1 MINLRDFAL
10 KTGEAYEN
18 LQSFECDQEITA
30 GNLRIQA
37 HLRFKKPRKLTVE
50 YDEFSNPLEE
60 FETKL
65 FGGPEFNGDDLE
77 NTKITYDGKSTWL
90 HMLNKDTAIKK
101 EGKNIY
107 SPFGGVD
114 VIGQLKFL
122 TTLVKDFLLKD
133 NGEGKISGRKV
144 QRLGLKPKVTQ
155 RSLFLKDEV
164 FSLDK
169 AELAIDTETN
179 LPLKITYHPGQRDQL
194 RFPSSQGGP
203 IFVEYSD
210 YQVDKLS
217 EKNFEFDSSK
227 IDLLFEQKDFTE
239 DQFSEEFP
247 IPLDLEKIEEEGF
260 EPMGDRLSM
269 MINQKKDR
277 AYASIGFLSSSK
289 EEEKSSLQLLA
300 GNYLSREMNRHRAY
314 LSENGEETEVN
325 DKKIKVA
332 DRGKSVQDRLSDNLD
347 RSILEVGGQ
356 IEESF
361 YYLLGQ
367 GVNRER
373 LLDIFA
379 AIGP

>member
-1 MINLRDFAL
+1 MVNLRDFAL
-10 KTGEAYEN
+10 KTGQAYDN
-18 LQSFECDQEITA
+18 LESFECNQEITA

-37 HLRFKKPRKLTVE
+37 HLGFKKPRQLTVE
-50 YDEFSNPLEE
+50 YEEFSNPLEE

-65 FGGPEFNGDDLE
+65 FGGPEFNGNDLE
-77 NTKITYDGKSTWL
+77 NSKIIYDGKSTWL
-90 HMLNKDTAIKK
+90 HMPSKDTAIKK
-101 EGKNIY
+101 EGKNLY

-114 VIGQLKFL
+114 IIGQLEFL

-133 NGEGKISGRKV
+133 DGTGEINGRKV
-144 QRLGLKPKVTQ
+144 HRLGLKPKVTQ

-164 FSLDK
+164 FSLDRAK
-169 AELAIDTETN
+169 LAVDTETH
-179 LPLKITYHPGQRDQL
+179 LPLKITYHPGQREQL

-203 IFVEYSD
+203 LFVEYSN
-210 YQVDKLS
+210 YQVDKLT

-227 IDLLFEQKDFTE
+227 IDLTFEQKY
-239 DQFSEEFP
+239 FSEDEFSQEFP

-260 EPMGDRLSM
+260 KPMGDRLSM
-269 MINQKKDR
+269 MVNQEKDR

-289 EEEKSSLQLLA
+289 EEGKSSLQILA

-314 LSENGEETEVN
+314 LSENGEETEVG
-325 DKKIKVA
+325 KEKVKVA
-332 DRGKSVQDRLSDNLD
+332 DRGKSLQEQLPENLD

-367 GVNRER
+367 GVDRER
-373 LLDIFA
+373 LLEIFT
-379 AIGP
+379 AIIH